1 LVEGFRLTHAVPA
14 SHVHV
19 PVPDRVA
26 KVETIQRIAR
36 RPTAQPHNR
45 LLRDVLANPLLCWQS
60 VGPWPT
66 YYYLMPGNAAVVFCF
81 RSERFSLIHTSSC
94 CCGLLLVVSFS
105 TRLVLLLVPEMRRES
120 TLTRARAGAY
130 STFSGLPAGLRR
142 GHEDYILVGTL
153 GPCDYTRDGR
163 TKRIVANRPALWHR
177 KPRNPRNHHRTTQV
191 EVETRC
197 KIVAIDDDHKPPL
210 THDLVSIVT

>member
-1 LVEGFRLTHAVPA
+1 M
-14 SHVHV
+14 
-19 PVPDRVA
+19 
-26 KVETIQRIAR
+26 
-36 RPTAQPHNR
+36 
-45 LLRDVLANPLLCWQS
+45 LLLLFDSCCSLFFFLALLFPC
-60 VGPWPT
+60 
-66 YYYLMPGNAAVVFCF
+66 LAVVC
-81 RSERFSLIHTSSC
+81 RLI
-94 CCGLLLVVSFS
+94 VVSFS

-120 TLTRARAGAY
+120 TLTRARGRTVLSLAY
-130 STFSGLPAGLRR
+130 LPAESRR
-142 GHEDYILVGTL
+142 GHEHYWTVATL

-197 KIVAIDDDHKPPL
+197 KIVAIVDDHKPPL